1 MTLTLFFNLSLIAFS
16 VSLRWK
22 LLPLAT
28 EHDPEYD
35 NIPYQRYGHSAVA
48 YEDSAY
54 IWGGRNDSDGACNT
68 LFQYD
73 TGNRYFQTMPRKSLK
88 SHLIVYN

>member
-1 MTLTLFFNLSLIAFS
+1 MAS
-16 VSLRWK
+16 
-22 LLPLAT
+22 
-28 EHDPEYD
+28 EHDLEYD

-48 YEDSAY
+48 YEDCAY

-73 TGNRYFQTMPRKSLK
+73 TGNHEILLGLNEYMCGSDFPTVPF
-88 SHLIVYN
+88 

>member
-1 MTLTLFFNLSLIAFS
+1 M
-16 VSLRWK
+16 VS
-22 LLPLAT
+22 

-35 NIPYQRYGHSAVA
+35 SIPYQRYGHSAVG
-48 YEDSAY
+48 YDECAY

-73 TGNRYFQTMPRKSLK
+73 TGMLEVLSCL
-88 SHLIVYN
+88 

>member
-1 MTLTLFFNLSLIAFS
+1 M
-16 VSLRWK
+16 VS
-22 LLPLAT
+22 

-35 NIPYQRYGHSAVA
+35 SIPYQRYGHSAVG
-48 YEDSAY
+48 YDECAY

-73 TGNRYFQTMPRKSLK
+73 TGMLEV
-88 SHLIVYN
+88 L